1 MTRLFHVV
9 TGYELVVTKDFSS
22 YKKRCFHVMKYK
34 LYLITVNYLCYEM
47 LHYNVIVTCYNTVF
61 SHYNK
66 VI

>member
-34 LYLITVNYLCYEM
+34 LLRHNGELFM
-47 LHYNVIVTCYNTVF
+47 L
-61 SHYNK
+61 
-66 VI
+66 

>member
-34 LYLITVNYLCYEM
+34 LLLNNGELFM
-47 LHYNVIVTCYNTVF
+47 L
-61 SHYNK
+61 
-66 VI
+66 